1 MRGGTAVDLLWR
13 WFHREQQS
21 KDVAKERL
29 RLVLV
34 HDRAS
39 VSPQIMQSIRNEIVQ
54 VISRYMDI
62 DAERMEVEIANTP
75 ESVALTASI
84 PVIRV
89 RREDRR

>member
-1 MRGGTAVDLLWR
+1 MDLLWR
-13 WFHREQQS
+13 WLHREQQS

-34 HDRAS
+34 HDRAT
-39 VSPQIMQSIRNEIVQ
+39 VSPQIMQSIRRDIIQ

-62 DAERMEVEIANTP
+62 DADRMEVEIANNQ

-89 RREDRR
+89 RRDRSS